1 MKQNHKEEQQENDL
15 PAPAYADFSKSYEY
29 LGNEDWH
36 GRMSSVEQW
45 ERIRFVGLQKLIVS
59 AERAAE
65 IQRRQPYTDVGRPL
79 GISTGNV
86 SRWIVQKIRV
96 PKKLREQSEKALGK
110 HGLSLQQQKLQEAPH
125 AIFIPVLEDTQKYAG
140 ATVERFDLNAF
151 AKHSSVLS
159 DTSGIFSLLDNKDLF
174 RGNSQ
179 KSLTRQLSFS
189 VVRTR
194 KYERLVPG
202 WMWFDRQFWT
212 VIEAIYPKWK
222 RNELWRERAAK
233 TAAVLYRYFKVL
245 EPTLA
250 IAEDLGM
257 SVRGVENTVARAR
270 KMGEQLFPPP
280 QSNSNLEAQI
290 AA

>member
-1 MKQNHKEEQQENDL
+1 MKQNHI
-15 PAPAYADFSKSYEY
+15 AYGY

-36 GRMSSVEQW
+36 GPMSSVEEW
-45 ERIRFVGLQKLIVS
+45 ERIRFASLQKLIVS

-65 IQRRQPYTDVGRPL
+65 IRRRQPYNDVGRPL
-79 GISTGNV
+79 GISTGKV
-86 SRWIVQKIRV
+86 SRSTVQPIRI
-96 PKKLREQSEKALGK
+96 PKNLREQSEKALAEF
-110 HGLSLQQQKLQEAPH
+110 GLSLQQQKLQEAPQ
-125 AIFIPVLEDTQKYAG
+125 AIFVPVFKATAKCAG
-140 ATVERFDLNAF
+140 ATVENFDAHAF
-151 AKHSSVLS
+151 AKHLGLLS
-159 DTSGIFSLLDNKDLF
+159 DNSGISSLLDNADLF
-174 RGNSQ
+174 RGNSH
-179 KSLTRQLSFS
+179 KSLAGQLAFS

-194 KYERLVPG
+194 KYERMIPEWAQSNRDFRSV
-202 WMWFDRQFWT
+202 
-212 VIEAIYPKWK
+212 VEAMYPKW
-222 RNELWRERAAK
+222 NQGQCWRKRAAK
-233 TAAVLYRYFKVL
+233 AAAVLYRYLKVL